1 MVPARLWPC
10 LLILILLLV
19 PAVVLAVGD
28 SSAPE
33 DLYLD
38 QLQELDLA
46 QVEQLLAGID
56 AEVRQLLPELNI
68 RSLLLDPT
76 GQGWGQVFRKLL
88 NNLIAYFFREIVAN
102 AKLMGQL
109 LALAVC
115 LSLLTQLQGSFGDKS
130 FQELVYAVCYLVLI
144 LVGLRSF
151 NLAVNYGITALTNMV
166 SLMQALLPTYALLL
180 TSIGAVTT
188 AALLS
193 PIMYGL
199 LTIVSSL
206 IGRVVLPLLFFS
218 VVVGLVGNIS
228 GKFSLSQLAGFLRQ
242 AATVTLGLLFTT
254 FLGATV
260 VRGVTAPVTDG
271 VALRATKFL
280 AGSFVPVVGK
290 MYSDAIEVVVGSS
303 LLLKNAVGLLGIL
316 LILALSA
323 LPMIKIVAM
332 LVVYKFVNAVV
343 EPISD
348 SQLTKGLGQLESGLT
363 MLFVVVATVSIF
375 FFVSLT
381 IIISAGNLAVVM
393 RG

>member
-1 MVPARLWPC
+1 MVSARLWPY
-10 LLILILLLV
+10 LLILILLLA
-19 PAVVLAVGD
+19 PAVVLAVESPSD
-28 SSAPE
+28 PE
-33 DLYLD
+33 SLYLD

-46 QVEQLLAGID
+46 QVQQLLSGID
-56 AEVRQLLPELNI
+56 TEVRQLLPELNV

-76 GQGWGQVFRKLL
+76 GQGWGQAFQELL
-88 NNLIAYFFREIVAN
+88 SNLMAYFFREIVAN
-102 AKLMGQL
+102 TKLMGQL

-151 NLAVNYGITALTNMV
+151 NLAVGYGINAITNMV

-199 LTIVSSL
+199 LTVVSSL

-242 AATVTLGLLFTT
+242 AATVALGLLFTI

-290 MYSDAIEVVVGSS
+290 MYSEAIEVVVGSS
-303 LLLKNAVGLLGIL
+303 LLLKNAVGILGIL

-323 LPMIKIVAM
+323 LPMVKIVAM

-363 MLFVVVATVSIF
+363 MLFVVVATVSVF
-375 FFVSLT
+375 FFISLT
-381 IIISAGNLAVVM
+381 IIIGAGNLAVVM